1 MEINMITELE
11 RLKRDQREAFR
22 YKRRLK
28 EKGKDALSYK
38 INKKALNL
46 NHHIRELQTIGE

>member
-22 YKRRLK
+22 YTKRLK
-28 EKGKDALSYK
+28 EKGKDTLSYK

-46 NHHIRELQTIGE
+46 NKHIRELQTIGG